1 MPITMKSS
9 GKTLILLG
17 YIKNDSS
24 KKLVKIDGQLNGV
37 KIRPVAE
44 NCLIPKLE
52 EGD

>member
-1 MPITMKSS
+1 MPKTMKSA
-9 GKTLILLG
+9 GKTLMFLG

-24 KKLVKIDGQLNGV
+24 RKLVKLDGRLNTV
-37 KIRPVAE
+37 KIHPVAE